1 MVLTLPIQDQKH
13 GDYQDIINWSYRI
26 LTATQPARITPCD
39 RTSQAPLAVSK
50 HQKNKVMTTIMTTK
64 APLDEPWP
72 STMVTP
78 SPAKKESKFRH
89 LDISKSMSRDKAVC
103 EFYNEVD
110 NLADG
115 DLPTLGAPSTSSYMR
130 PSAVHSI
137 DNPYVVTPP
146 KNQTRSV
153 TPKSKNIDTR
163 GKGRFGKRKSKAPD
177 VVRKRNGD
185 EVTIEARKLSPES
198 KRKHKVFWSQMDVND
213 GNSSTEDEGFPD
225 KVPDDLPDDEKEDL
239 QYASK
244 VRTIN
249 RRPEVAEHDDG
260 GTAHGIITLLTD
272 MCADCGW
279 GDDKKAVKESNPDYV
294 RHSSPSAP
302 MDEPVDA
309 GITRAIIDDDADD
322 DGSYSQQDDAFLPS
336 KTTLETD
343 QSKAILDTHQ
353 PKVKRK
359 SSTATSKS
367 AYHTDAF
374 ENTAIEVEYY
384 DAGVPDDELSEY
396 NAESELEYT
405 GAPQQE
411 LEGFLQLDT
420 SGDVSTFVRPEHDKA
435 ASDIVFNAATEKG
448 GYMMSKSKSL
458 SVLDKSAY
466 LQAMAKKAKED
477 FAKKKNAEQKNIIA
491 SVLGEEEEQ
500 PQQQQQQQQS
510 NETYEKDLPSAPSG
524 SDNFLRMSRSF
535 EDFASPRSAFN
546 SNRKETEAGNFVS
559 PSGVS
564 EFDLSV
570 ADRRGDLEITS
581 DVGTGSNKPLLLKK
595 VQSELPPSSGRS
607 VKQTR
612 FASLKTLKPGFTRSD
627 RSGKQQGIDTSYDMD
642 SKGSSRSFRKKKK
655 GKAGDFYEI
664 DDVDQGEENDID
676 VKTSN
681 DNVVDRPNDDIF
693 QFDDE
698 KKESRPNDD
707 IFDFDDDGED
717 HIVNDSIPLPSV
729 KLDPREDSCDV
740 SMLGSMA
747 QGDSATVFSSRS
759 MYTAGT
765 NTSNWSTSTRRRHRG
780 AAKHRISEADVDGK
794 RPSGWLESI
803 KAAAEQS
810 NRRWDPKLGWID
822 YVEPDDQKEE
832 EEVQLNTGRIG
843 RLKTPNFKGSRKGS
857 NHDDDESTRSDGRSA
872 SSQALP
878 FPDKWEEDRK
888 RMLRNLDEG
897 ASVATEVVSNKP
909 RKQNGNKQV
918 AQEVSD
924 ARIEFDL
931 GAEDT
936 IEECSEEE
944 SDSDNK
950 SDSLSPAQKSNPGHF
965 SVYSVD
971 TPAIPEKGKLF
982 GWIGDIGSGAGGAMH
997 NDGPKSKV
1005 TGDGDNRRSSS
1016 GLAEKKSF
1024 GQESDGDDFGQANG
1038 SFDFSATDSAKDLT
1052 EDSPGSFEDDG
1063 FEVIRESKGRG
1074 FDHKMVSSPV
1084 KKELQEL
1091 EGKMSQLELEKKK
1104 IKPSRISKELQE
1116 VGEKMTGLVERPSAI
1131 SGYVSEAE
1139 RSVISSNSM
1148 TSKAKDWVKK
1158 VEEDKKK
1165 IPKSTHSAALFVS
1178 AVDDDSTFEYKKRDV
1193 DIDDNDTL
1201 FDFDDQNMPKAYNR
1215 KSGEKSA
1222 PAFAKPAKSNR
1233 EYSTKLEKNNSEVMS
1248 EITSQSE
1255 EASGSNPGN
1264 PKYGSFLSRLQA
1276 CASPVFDENERSQ
1289 SMPQAHLAFLRNSA
1303 KDSQD
1308 NGILSM
1314 IKNQTLCGSTD
1325 NVQESYT
1332 AGLPP
1337 RVPSNAGSGAPRGSN
1352 VASTYLQAIKGKT
1365 GSTRDWGKK
1374 DKGSDGMTRVSSI
1387 TSNSSS
1393 KSESWQKFLDKRNAA
1408 LASGGSTKSVA
1419 SNNSKA
1425 AEEYASA
1432 KVDEVIS
1439 KITREGTE
1447 FSFDGSKRAKS
1458 AARLR
1463 PPSSNNSM
1471 PRALSAGRVRPLP
1484 SKSTSQSL
1492 RKNDAAKAAED
1503 LAAAKVEAM
1512 MSMIS
1517 NSHLEGE
1524 I

>member
-1 MVLTLPIQDQKH
+1 
-13 GDYQDIINWSYRI
+13 
-26 LTATQPARITPCD
+26 
-39 RTSQAPLAVSK
+39 
-50 HQKNKVMTTIMTTK
+50 MTTMMTPK

-72 STMVTP
+72 STQVTP

-89 LDISKSMSRDKAVC
+89 LGISKSMSRDKAAC
-103 EFYNEVD
+103 EFYKEED

-115 DLPTLGAPSTSSYMR
+115 DLPTLGAPSNSSYMR

-137 DNPYVVTPP
+137 DNPVLVVSPP

-153 TPKSKNIDTR
+153 TPKSQNKDKR
-163 GKGRFGKRKSKAPD
+163 GRGRFRKRKGEASD
-177 VVRKRNGD
+177 VVRKRTGD
-185 EVTIEARKLSPES
+185 EVTIEARRLSPES
-198 KRKHKVFWSQMDVND
+198 KRKHKVFWSQMDLND

-225 KVPDDLPDDEKEDL
+225 KVPDTPDDLPDDEKQDL
-239 QYASK
+239 RDLHNASK

-249 RRPEVAEHDDG
+249 RGAEVVEHEDG

-279 GDDKKAVKESNPDYV
+279 RDDKKAVKESNPDYV
-294 RHSSPSAP
+294 RHSSPSTP
-302 MDEPVDA
+302 MDEPIVA
-309 GITRAIIDDDADD
+309 VRTRAIIDDDADD
-322 DGSYSQQDDAFLPS
+322 DGSLSLQDDASLPS

-343 QSKAILDTHQ
+343 QSKAIVDTHQ

-367 AYHTDAF
+367 AYHTDAY

-384 DAGVPDDELSEY
+384 DAGVPDDELVEY
-396 NAESELEYT
+396 NAEPELEYT
-405 GAPQQE
+405 GARQQE

-420 SGDVSTFVRPEHDKA
+420 SGDVSTFVRPENNKA
-435 ASDIVFNAATEKG
+435 ASDIVFNAAAEKG
-448 GYMMSKSKSL
+448 GYMMSKSKSW
-458 SVLDKSAY
+458 SVPDKSAY

-477 FAKKKNAEQKNIIA
+477 FAKKKNAEQKSIIA
-491 SVLGEEEEQ
+491 SVLGEEEKQ
-500 PQQQQQQQQS
+500 HQQQQQQQQL
-510 NETYEKDLPSAPSG
+510 NETYEKNLPSAPSG
-524 SDNFLRMSRSF
+524 SDSLLRMSRSF
-535 EDFASPRSAFN
+535 EDFASPRSAFS
-546 SNRKETEAGNFVS
+546 SNTKETEASNFLS

-570 ADRRGDLEITS
+570 ADRSGDIEITS
-581 DVGTGSNKPLLLKK
+581 DVGSGSNKPLLLKK
-595 VQSELPPSSGRS
+595 VQSDLPPSSARS
-607 VKQTR
+607 IKQTR
-612 FASLKTLKPGFTRSD
+612 FASLKTLKPGFTRID
-627 RSGKQQGIDTSYDMD
+627 RSEKQQGLDTSYDMD

-655 GKAGDFYEI
+655 GKAGDFFEI
-664 DDVDQGEENDID
+664 DDVEQGEENDIY
-676 VKTSN
+676 VKPFN
-681 DNVVDRPNDDIF
+681 GNVVDRPNNDIF

-698 KKESRPNDD
+698 KKDSRSNDD

-717 HIVNDSIPLPSV
+717 HIVNDSTPLPSV
-729 KLDPREDSCDV
+729 KLDPKEDSCDV

-765 NTSNWSTSTRRRHRG
+765 NASNWSTSTRRRHRG

-810 NRRWDPKLGWID
+810 NRRWDPKIGWID
-822 YVEPDDQKEE
+822 YVEPDDKQEE

-843 RLKTPNFKGSRKGS
+843 RLKTPNFKGSGKGS
-857 NHDDDESTRSDGRSA
+857 NYDDDDSTRSDSRSA

-878 FPDKWEEDRK
+878 FPDKWEKDRK
-888 RMLRNLDEG
+888 RMLRNFDEG
-897 ASVATEVVSNKP
+897 ASAATEVVSNKP

-924 ARIEFDL
+924 VRIEFDL

-950 SDSLSPAQKSNPGHF
+950 SDSLDPAQEIKPGHF

-971 TPAIPEKGKLF
+971 APAIPEKGKLF
-982 GWIGDIGSGAGGAMH
+982 GWIGDIGSGAGAALH

-1005 TGDGDNRRSSS
+1005 ARSSS

-1024 GQESDGDDFGQANG
+1024 GQESDGDDFGQADG
-1038 SFDFSATDSAKDLT
+1038 SFDFSATDSAKDLNA
-1052 EDSPGSFEDDG
+1052 DSPGSFEDDG
-1063 FEVIRESKGRG
+1063 FEVIRESKGMG

-1091 EGKMSQLELEKKK
+1091 EVKMSALELEKKK

-1116 VGEKMTGLVERPSAI
+1116 VGEKMTGLVERPSTI
-1131 SGYVSEAE
+1131 RGYVSEAD
-1139 RSVISSNSM
+1139 RSVMSSNSM

-1158 VEEDKKK
+1158 VQEDKKK

-1193 DIDDNDTL
+1193 DVDVDDNDTL
-1201 FDFDDQNMPKAYNR
+1201 FDFDDPKVPKAYNR
-1215 KSGEKSA
+1215 KNGEKSA
-1222 PAFAKPAKSNR
+1222 PAFVKPEKSDR
-1233 EYSTKLEKNNSEVMS
+1233 GYSTKREKNFSEVIS
-1248 EITSQSE
+1248 EMTSPS

-1264 PKYGSFLSRLQA
+1264 AKYGSFLSRLQA
-1276 CASPVFDENERSQ
+1276 CASPVFEENERGQ

-1325 NVQESYT
+1325 NVQESDT

-1337 RVPSNAGSGAPRGSN
+1337 RVPSNAGSETPRGSN

-1365 GSTRDWGKK
+1365 GSTREWGIQK
-1374 DKGSDGMTRVSSI
+1374 KGSDGMTRVSSI

-1408 LASGGSTKSVA
+1408 LASGGSIKSDA
-1419 SNNSKA
+1419 SSTSKA

-1432 KVDEVIS
+1432 KVDEVIN

-1447 FSFDGSKRAKS
+1447 YSFDGSKRAKS

-1471 PRALSAGRVRPLP
+1471 PRALSTGRVRPLP

>member
-1 MVLTLPIQDQKH
+1 
-13 GDYQDIINWSYRI
+13 
-26 LTATQPARITPCD
+26 
-39 RTSQAPLAVSK
+39 
-50 HQKNKVMTTIMTTK
+50 
-64 APLDEPWP
+64 
-72 STMVTP
+72 
-78 SPAKKESKFRH
+78 
-89 LDISKSMSRDKAVC
+89 MSRDKAVC

-137 DNPYVVTPP
+137 DNPYVVTLTPL
-146 KNQTRSV
+146 KNHTRSV
-153 TPKSKNIDTR
+153 SPKSKNMDTR
-163 GKGRFGKRKSKAPD
+163 GKGRFRKRKGKAPD
-177 VVRKRNGD
+177 FVKKRNGD

-213 GNSSTEDEGFPD
+213 GNSSTEDEGVPD
-225 KVPDDLPDDEKEDL
+225 KVPDDLPDDEKQDL
-239 QYASK
+239 QDASN

-249 RRPEVAEHDDG
+249 RRTEVAEHDDD

-294 RHSSPSAP
+294 RHSSPSTP
-302 MDEPVDA
+302 MDEPIDS

-322 DGSYSQQDDAFLPS
+322 DGSYSQQDATFVPT

-343 QSKAILDTHQ
+343 QSKSILDTHQ
-353 PKVKRK
+353 PKA
-359 SSTATSKS
+359 STATSKS

-384 DAGVPDDELSEY
+384 DAGVPDDELLEY

-420 SGDVSTFVRPEHDKA
+420 SGDISTFVRPEDEEA
-435 ASDIVFNAATEKG
+435 ASDIVFNAATKKG

-477 FAKKKNAEQKNIIA
+477 FVKKKNAEQKSIIA
-491 SVLGEEEEQ
+491 SVLGEDEEKPQQQRQ
-500 PQQQQQQQQS
+500 PQQP
-510 NETYEKDLPSAPSG
+510 NESHEMDVLPAPSG
-524 SDNFLRMSRSF
+524 SNNLLRMSRSF
-535 EDFASPRSAFN
+535 EDIASPRSAFSFN
-546 SNRKETEAGNFVS
+546 TKETETGNFIS

-570 ADRRGDLEITS
+570 ADRSGDLEIIP
-581 DVGTGSNKPLLLKK
+581 DVGTESNNPLLLKK
-595 VQSELPPSSGRS
+595 VQSELPPPSGRS
-607 VKQTR
+607 VKQSR
-612 FASLKTLKPGFTRSD
+612 FASLKSLKPGFTRSD

-642 SKGSSRSFRKKKK
+642 SKGSSRFFRKKKK

-664 DDVDQGEENDID
+664 DDVDQGEENHVDTQ
-676 VKTSN
+676 TSN
-681 DNVVDRPNDDIF
+681 GNVVDRPNDDIF

-698 KKESRPNDD
+698 KKDSRPNDD
-707 IFDFDDDGED
+707 IFEFDDDGED
-717 HIVNDSIPLPSV
+717 RIVNDSAPLPSV

-740 SMLGSMA
+740 SILGSMA

-765 NTSNWSTSTRRRHRG
+765 NASNLSTSTRRRHRG
-780 AAKHRISEADVDGK
+780 AAKHRLSEAGFDGK

-803 KAAAEQS
+803 KAAAEKS

-822 YVEPDDQKEE
+822 YVEPDDQEEE
-832 EEVQLNTGRIG
+832 EEVQLKTGRIG

-857 NHDDDESTRSDGRSA
+857 NHDDDESTRTDGRST

-888 RMLRNLDEG
+888 RMLRKSDEG

-909 RKQNGNKQV
+909 RKKNDNKEI

-924 ARIEFDL
+924 VKIEFGL

-997 NDGPKSKV
+997 NDGPKVKV
-1005 TGDGDNRRSSS
+1005 VGDSDNRRSST
-1016 GLAEKKSF
+1016 GLAEKKSVS
-1024 GQESDGDDFGQANG
+1024 QESDGDDFDQANG
-1038 SFDFSATDSAKDLT
+1038 SFDFSTTDSAKDLT
-1052 EDSPGSFEDDG
+1052 EDSPGSFADDG

-1084 KKELQEL
+1084 NKDLQDS
-1091 EGKMSQLELEKKK
+1091 EGKISTLELEKKK

-1139 RSVISSNSM
+1139 RSVMSSNSM

-1158 VEEDKKK
+1158 VEENKKK
-1165 IPKSTHSAALFVS
+1165 IPKSAHSTALFVS

-1193 DIDDNDTL
+1193 DIHDNDTL

-1222 PAFAKPAKSNR
+1222 PAFAKPAKSDR
-1233 EYSTKLEKNNSEVMS
+1233 EYSTKLEKNHCEVMS

-1255 EASGSNPGN
+1255 EASGSKPGN
-1264 PKYGSFLSRLQA
+1264 PKFGSFLSRLQA
-1276 CASPVFDENERSQ
+1276 CANPVFDDSERSQ

-1314 IKNQTLCGSTD
+1314 IKNQTLCGSAD

-1337 RVPSNAGSGAPRGSN
+1337 RVPSNVGSGAPRRSN

-1374 DKGSDGMTRVSSI
+1374 DKDSDGMTRVSSLI
-1387 TSNSSS
+1387 SNSSS

-1408 LASGGSTKSVA
+1408 LASGGSTKSDA
-1419 SNNSKA
+1419 SSNSKA

-1458 AARLR
+1458 AAHLR

-1471 PRALSAGRVRPLP
+1471 PRALSTGRVRPMRRPLP